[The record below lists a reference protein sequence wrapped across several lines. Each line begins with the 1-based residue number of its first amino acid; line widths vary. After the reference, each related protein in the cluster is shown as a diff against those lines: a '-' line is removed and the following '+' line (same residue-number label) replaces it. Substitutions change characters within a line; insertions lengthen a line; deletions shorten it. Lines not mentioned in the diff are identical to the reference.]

1 MSDTNFDYKKY
12 LDNNPLLAEAD
23 TTPRKVTPLAN
34 VAAGDIA
41 TRFDDK
47 EFTVITTG
55 TLADLER
62 YDVEKVTKDID
73 PDTEAIAVEDPNTG
87 YAVYTYDLGGAVV
100 FEEEPQAIKETL
112 DDEVFAMAEKMVEMM
127 GAEAVVDAIVRAMST
142 DDAKLYLGGI
152 MRDYGMLNEEKKEV
166 NEVQDRT
173 DALDKLKDMLED
185 LKYMSREA
193 NELLSSYFP
202 DAHTQAEAYGALD
215 FGTSSNKYDTT
226 LEKIIDGIERGIY
239 MD

>member
-23 TTPRKVTPLAN
+23 TTPRKVTPIGN
-34 VAAGDIA
+34 VAAGDTA
-41 TRFDDK
+41 TRFDDE

-55 TLADLER
+55 TLGDLKK

-73 PDTEAIAVEDPNTG
+73 PDTEAIAVDDPNTG

-100 FEEEPQAIKETL
+100 FEDEALGEEERKEVRPGAKSAAL
-112 DDEVFAMAEKMVEMM
+112 KLGMAP
-127 GAEAVVDAIVRAMST
+127 DHIYDT
-142 DDAKLYLGGI
+142 
-152 MRDYGMLNEEKKEV
+152 NKKGKKKV

-173 DALDKLKDMLED
+173 EALDKLRDMLED

-202 DAHTQAEAYGALD
+202 TAHSRAEAYGALD
-215 FGTSSNKYDTT
+215 FGTSSNRYDVT
-226 LEKIIDGIERGIY
+226 LENIIDGLERGV
-239 MD
+239 DVD